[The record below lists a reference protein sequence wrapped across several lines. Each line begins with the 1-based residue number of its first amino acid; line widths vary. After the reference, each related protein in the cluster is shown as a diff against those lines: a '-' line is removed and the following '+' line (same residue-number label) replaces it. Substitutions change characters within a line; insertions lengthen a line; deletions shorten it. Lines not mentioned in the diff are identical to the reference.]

1 MDDYFCMTAQPRSLA
16 TKNGAKIMQVAMG
29 GRRRHQARWY

>member
-1 MDDYFCMTAQPRSLA
+1 LA